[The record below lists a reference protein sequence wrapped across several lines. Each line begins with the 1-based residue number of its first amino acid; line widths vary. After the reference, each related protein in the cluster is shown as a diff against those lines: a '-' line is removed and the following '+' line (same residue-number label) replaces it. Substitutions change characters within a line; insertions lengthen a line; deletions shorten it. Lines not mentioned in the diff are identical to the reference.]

1 MLMRWT
7 EYLLRSQCYVFEPSL
22 HWHLKLVLLAFRT
35 CDRVLPSA
43 PAPHAW
49 HGTWYIPYVMTDT
62 ISLTACALFVVC
74 SVDAFSRIL
83 SALWS
88 STTTPRAHAELHTS
102 TVFLNDI
109 DGLQH
114 PDSFTFIPNTFFKQ
128 LRTETSRKTGIDEQ
142 SSRLARE
149 FQRTFLYT

>member
-1 MLMRWT
+1 MCSNLRFIGTSSLFCLLSGHVIAYYPRPLPLTLDMALDT
-7 EYLLRSQCYVFEPSL
+7 YL
-22 HWHLKLVLLAFRT
+22 
-35 CDRVLPSA
+35 
-43 PAPHAW
+43 
-49 HGTWYIPYVMTDT
+49 PYVMTDT